1 MITSPT
7 QRHELLTS
15 KNVREIKSNPN
26 ANIFAGFDELVS
38 LIQVIPLTFRLNSR
52 LKLFLKEVSNGMVEK
67 TSNRKVTA

>member
-15 KNVREIKSNPN
+15 KNVREIKSTPN
-26 ANIFAGFDELVS
+26 ANIFAGFDELIS
-38 LIQVIPLTFRLNSR
+38 LTQVIPLTFRLNSR